1 MMPMHLCQSLCTK
14 KVDQNSHGLVSLV
27 QTYDSHALVQTY
39 DSHAHQRVTNVLF
52 SLMLLVN
59 VSINFII
66 FILVALLTK
75 MLATFRTTSMSMR
88 EHDANKTENNV
99 IH

>member
-66 FILVALLTK
+66 FILVALYVTVDQN
-75 MLATFRTTSMSMR
+75 ACHFQDYVYEYET
-88 EHDANKTENNV
+88 A
-99 IH
+99 